1 MAAVQIRIAPLLSS
15 YTGGLKTIE
24 VEATTLREAITAM
37 DRRFPGVA
45 FRVIDE
51 QGEIRPHMNIFVGE
65 QNARDP
71 DTPVPNGAEI
81 YIVGALSGG

>member
-1 MAAVQIRIAPLLSS
+1 MATVRVRVAPLLYS
-15 YTGGLKTIE
+15 YTGGLRVVD
-24 VEATTLREAITAM
+24 VEATTVDEAIASV

-51 QGEIRPHMNIFVGE
+51 QRQIRPHINLFLGE
-65 QNARDP
+65 HSVRDL
-71 DTPVPNGAEI
+71 DTPVSAGDEI